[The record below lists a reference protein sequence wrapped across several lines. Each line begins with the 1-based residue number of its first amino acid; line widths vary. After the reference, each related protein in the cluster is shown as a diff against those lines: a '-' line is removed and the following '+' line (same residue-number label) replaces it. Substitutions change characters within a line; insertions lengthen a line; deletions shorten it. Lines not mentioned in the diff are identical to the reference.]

1 MPKEKNY
8 EEEYSVAKFWKKVK
22 KVAKKAGR
30 EIIQEALKL
39 LYVIIGKKIPLPAKT
54 LAIGALGYFISPID
68 AIPDITPV
76 VGYAD
81 DLGVIALAISS
92 LKKYITPKIEKQAK
106 EKSED
111 IFGE

>member
-1 MPKEKNY
+1 MAKTKNY
-8 EEEYSVAKFWKKVK
+8 EDEYSEEDFWKKVK

-30 EIIQEALKL
+30 EIIEEALKL
-39 LYVIIGKKIPLPAKT
+39 FYIIITKRIGTVAKAT
-54 LAIGALGYFISPID
+54 AIGALGYFISPID